1 MSETK
6 IFLTVLFVY
15 NPLNH
20 ILNLFSLATTR
31 LYIQGYNRTKLN
43 LVGFFPKY
51 GSHIFETLIKVLLY
65 LKEERRES
73 HFFYS

>member
-31 LYIQGYNRTKLN
+31 LYIQGGIIRDKVELS
-43 LVGFFPKY
+43 GF
-51 GSHIFETLIKVLLY
+51 S
-65 LKEERRES
+65 
-73 HFFYS
+73 